1 MATLSIKLYLF
12 IVSTLYDKVT
22 QKENLLGTMNAGTL
36 TLPNF
41 KPNRGTLHQFRRLS
55 RWPETFKH
63 LWMISFDLTVHYA
76 VIQTH
81 LASTLWILPSFIRVE
96 SPRRFARLE
105 HLIGTFWWTCQDM
118 TSINDPNM
126 RRAVIEL
133 RMAPPWIPQS
143 RTTWRNCTGQKHLRH
158 NSMTFLN

>member
-1 MATLSIKLYLF
+1 MASLSIRLYLF
-12 IVSTLYDKVT
+12 IVSTLSVRQSYS
-22 QKENLLGTMNAGTL
+22 ENLLGTMKAGAFS
-36 TLPNF
+36 LPNI
-41 KPNRGTLHQFRRLS
+41 KPNRSTLH
-55 RWPETFKH
+55 WPVQTTESLARNVQTFVDDFF
-63 LWMISFDLTVHYA
+63 WPVHYS

-81 LASTLWILPSFIRVE
+81 LASTLWILPGFIRME
-96 SPRRFARLE
+96 SPRGFARLE

-143 RTTWRNCTGQKHLRH
+143 RTTWRNCTG
-158 NSMTFLN
+158 